1 LQFAFVRLCI
11 TKLEKVIMRKII
23 FLLLIAFGLSAKG
36 QIITDTEF
44 KKYQGKELI
53 FKKNKIDYVQSALK
67 LKELYSLD
75 KNNAITRSIV
85 IDSVSKSKN
94 EIYVEINNWFIHSFN
109 DGKSVIQLNDKD
121 AGSVIGKGYIPEIAR
136 NFMDGQIV
144 NSWIIIR
151 VDIKDNKFR
160 ITTTIQE
167 YELPIGDTLYKWQP
181 NECYP
186 FKEGS
191 FKKTTAQAFVNS
203 HIWSQIVILKLKDAI
218 LKGVTNVDNW

>member
-1 LQFAFVRLCI
+1 
-11 TKLEKVIMRKII
+11 M
-23 FLLLIAFGLSAKG
+23 LLIAFGLSAKG

-167 YELPIGDTLYKWQP
+167 YELPIVDTLYKWQP
-181 NECYP
+181 N
-186 FKEGS
+186 
-191 FKKTTAQAFVNS
+191 
-203 HIWSQIVILKLKDAI
+203 
-218 LKGVTNVDNW
+218 